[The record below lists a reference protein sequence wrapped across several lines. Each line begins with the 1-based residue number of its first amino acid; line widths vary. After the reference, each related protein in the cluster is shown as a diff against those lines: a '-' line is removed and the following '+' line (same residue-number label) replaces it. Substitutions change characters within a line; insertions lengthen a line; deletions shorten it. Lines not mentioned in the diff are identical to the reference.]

1 MTDPSTKSERG
12 KTAIQSFGTALHTLA
27 TLRGDCADAVPIRA
41 RLCRTVQ
48 LVWPV
53 FAADL
58 AWKCR
63 GSSHLHCSGAAARS
77 PIGVAPAWGARFADL
92 STKVKRLQPEQMMET
107 TLSELFLAA
116 LLLAV
121 VVVSGRV

>member
-1 MTDPSTKSERG
+1 
-12 KTAIQSFGTALHTLA
+12 
-27 TLRGDCADAVPIRA
+27 
-41 RLCRTVQ
+41 
-48 LVWPV
+48 
-53 FAADL
+53 
-58 AWKCR
+58 
-63 GSSHLHCSGAAARS
+63 
-77 PIGVAPAWGARFADL
+77 L